1 MILLPL
7 VGLVTGF
14 LLRRRVALV
23 VTAAAALVGFTL
35 VALLTEEISG
45 PADTFV
51 WGDTVVALL
60 AVLLGSAL
68 RGRFTARRARA
79 H

>member
-7 VGLVTGF
+7 VGLVTGV

-23 VTAAAALVGFTL
+23 VTLLAALVGFTL
-35 VALLTEEISG
+35 VALLTDEISG
-45 PADTFV
+45 LTDAFV
-51 WGDTVVALL
+51 WGDTIVSVL
-60 AVLLGSAL
+60 AVLLGSWL

-79 H
+79 R